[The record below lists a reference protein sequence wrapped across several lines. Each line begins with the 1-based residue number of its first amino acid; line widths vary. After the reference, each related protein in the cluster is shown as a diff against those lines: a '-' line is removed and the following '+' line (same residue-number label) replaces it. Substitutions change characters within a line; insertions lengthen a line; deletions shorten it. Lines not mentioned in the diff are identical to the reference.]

1 MSPSPTASPHGSPGK
16 PRTNGAGTPART
28 GDRTATATPSG
39 GPPRMPRRSCSPS
52 ADRSEDVMS
61 DGKHRAGREDSNGP
75 GPAPA
80 GPAFRQDLRG
90 AVTPR
95 AVILLLGVLIL
106 EMAFVVSF
114 IGAFHSPRPRNLP
127 LAVVAPG
134 QAQARLV
141 AELNSLPGEPLDAR
155 AADSASEARAM
166 VLDRRVDAALLAGPG
181 GGPDRLLVAT
191 AGGPAAVQSLQAV
204 FAKTGGGSVVVD
216 DLRPPSPSDGRALA
230 GFYLV
235 LGVVVGGYLASAAL
249 SASYGARPASP
260 NRTSVR
266 LLALPMGPAAAAPV
280 PAPAGPGGARAAA
293 AEDFQQVTLA
303 KGVAEMGG
311 THDTGRPAGPLGAPH
326 LARRHTATD
335 RRVRHHHRG
344 GHTGRLQPRRGRPAG
359 RRRRPRLLRQ
369 PLRLPLLRPPVD
381 HPGR

>member
-1 MSPSPTASPHGSPGK
+1 
-16 PRTNGAGTPART
+16 
-28 GDRTATATPSG
+28 
-39 GPPRMPRRSCSPS
+39 
-52 ADRSEDVMS
+52 MS

-80 GPAFRQDLRG
+80 GPAFRQGLRG

-191 AGGPAAVQSLQAV
+191 AGGPAAVQALQAV

-266 LLALPMGPAAAAPV
+266 LLALAALSVVSGLGGAVVVDPVFHALPGHFGALWGIATLITFAAAA
-280 PAPAGPGGARAAA
+280 AGMAFQVLLGTPGIALSVLLFVVLGNPSAGGVYPTTLLPPFWAAIGQALPNGAG
-293 AEDFQQVTLA
+293 VTL
-303 KGVAEMGG
+303 
-311 THDTGRPAGPLGAPH
+311 
-326 LARRHTATD
+326 
-335 RRVRHHHRG
+335 VRNYSYFG
-344 GHTGRLQPRRGRPAG
+344 GHQTSTAWWVLSAWAAG
-359 RRRRPRLLRQ
+359 GVLISSLASLRRRPAA
-369 PLRLPLLRPPVD
+369 
-381 HPGR
+381 G